1 MYLTI
6 VLSPNKLKFPCG
18 NWGPNQISWSKPN
31 AHLRFRTYKTGS
43 PPPAGSKKVVLKFLS
58 VNNMVIAPAKT
69 GSDKSNKKAVIKI
82 AQTNNG
88 ILWKAKLL
96 DLILVIV
103 QIKFIAPK
111 IEAAPDK
118 CKLKIAKSVAP
129 PECAVIPDNGGYSLR
144 LDIVSPRV
152 RTQHT
157 LFNVLSSQ
165 RKRL

>member
-1 MYLTI
+1 
-6 VLSPNKLKFPCG
+6 
-18 NWGPNQISWSKPN
+18 
-31 AHLRFRTYKTGS
+31 
-43 PPPAGSKKVVLKFLS
+43 
-58 VNNMVIAPAKT
+58 MVIAPAKT

-129 PECAVIPDNGGYSLR
+129 PECAVIPDNGGYTVQPVPTPASQSTELISNSNDGGNNQK
-144 LDIVSPRV
+144 LILFILGKAISTLPIING
-152 RTQHT
+152 TNQLPLKIELYFTITPFLTEPYMQITLHT
-157 LFNVLSSQ
+157 AHLV
-165 RKRL
+165 